1 MDPTIADKIV
11 SNKLYELLDESN
23 KGRFAHLQIADSDDS
38 YLKQSKVLST
48 EILLLRSQVKDKMVE
63 KSGGSGN
70 SNNSRVP
77 AIGLTA
83 GVSWRDTVA
92 PPSEESPRMRLE
104 FFSPVIDGD
113 KVRVSTPNQ
122 VEELGMEKWQDCVVG
137 HFVDKKLPYMTVRSI
152 AFNKWA
158 KFGLSDVLSN
168 DKGFYFFQFGVS
180 GAYRQIVEAGPWH
193 FGGRWCCNNGVLI

>member
-11 SNKLYELLDESN
+11 SNELYELLDESN

-38 YLKQSKVLST
+38 YLKQIKVLST
-48 EILLLRSQVKDKMVE
+48 EILLLRSQVENKMVE

-122 VEELGMEKWQDCVVG
+122 VEELGMEK
-137 HFVDKKLPYMTVRSI
+137 
-152 AFNKWA
+152 
-158 KFGLSDVLSN
+158 
-168 DKGFYFFQFGVS
+168 
-180 GAYRQIVEAGPWH
+180 
-193 FGGRWCCNNGVLI
+193 